1 MSNWQNFDLKID
13 NTLLNDLANASS
25 NNSDFEELPLGRY
38 EVKINSME
46 LTQSKNGDPMTKT
59 IFEVVQGQCKGRYM
73 FKNSVIYKGDSK
85 DAWRLKQELTF
96 INSLQPRDKVNFYS
110 FSDFEKQISNAFAD
124 INSRKLEYLIEIK
137 EKNNFRT
144 YSIVEVYRPRADD
157 APFY

>member
-59 IFEVVQGQCKGRYM
+59 IFEVVQGQYKGRYM

-85 DAWRLKQELTF
+85 DAWRLKQELNF
-96 INSLQPRDKVNFYS
+96 INSLQPRNEVNFYS

-124 INSRKLEYLIEIK
+124 ISSRKLEYLIEIK

-144 YSIVEVYRPRADD
+144 YSVVEVYRPRSDD
-157 APFY
+157 TPF

>member
-13 NTLLNDLANASS
+13 NNLLNDLANASS
-25 NNSDFEELPLGRY
+25 NNSEFEELPLGRY

-59 IFEVVQGQCKGRYM
+59 IFEVVQGQYKGRYM

-85 DAWRLKQELTF
+85 DAWRLKQELNF
-96 INSLQPRDKVNFYS
+96 INSLQPGNEVNFYS
-110 FSDFEKQISNAFAD
+110 FSDFEKQISNAFAN
-124 INSRKLEYLIEIK
+124 INSRKLEYLVEIK

-144 YSIVEVYRPRADD
+144 YSIVEVYRPRSDD
-157 APFY
+157 TPF

>member
-13 NTLLNDLANASS
+13 NNLLNDIANASS
-25 NNSDFEELPLGRY
+25 NSGEFEELPIGRY
-38 EVKINSME
+38 EVKINSMQ

-59 IFEVVQGQCKGRYM
+59 IFEVVQGQYTGRYA
-73 FKNSVIYKGDSK
+73 FKNSVIYKGDRN

-96 INSLQPRDKVNFYS
+96 INSLQPINQVNFYS

-124 INSRKLEYLIEIK
+124 INSRKLEYLVEIK

-144 YSIVEVYRPRADD
+144 YSVIEVYRPRADD
-157 APFY
+157 TPF

>member
-13 NTLLNDLANASS
+13 NNLLNDLANASS

-38 EVKINSME
+38 EVKINSMA

-59 IFEVVQGQCKGRYM
+59 ILEVVQGRYKGRYM
-73 FKNSVIYKGDSK
+73 FKNSVIYKGDRN
-85 DAWRLKQELTF
+85 DAWRLKQELNF
-96 INSLQPRDKVNFYS
+96 INSLQPNNQVNFYS

-124 INSRKLEYLIEIK
+124 ITSSKLEYLVEIK

-144 YSIVEVYRPRADD
+144 YSVIEVYRPRCDD
-157 APFY
+157 APF

>member
-13 NTLLNDLANASS
+13 NTLLNDIANASA
-25 NNSDFEELPLGRY
+25 NSGEFEELPIGRY
-38 EVKINSME
+38 EVKINSMQ

-59 IFEVVQGQCKGRYM
+59 IFEVVQGQYKSRRI
-73 FKNSVIYKGDSK
+73 FKNSVIYKGDRN

-96 INSLQPRDKVNFYS
+96 INSLQPTNQVNFYS

-124 INSRKLEYLIEIK
+124 IKSRKLEYLIEIK

-144 YSIVEVYRPRADD
+144 YSVIEVYRPRGDD
-157 APFY
+157 TPF

>member
-13 NTLLNDLANASS
+13 NTLLNDIANASA
-25 NNSDFEELPLGRY
+25 NTGEFEELPLGRY
-38 EVKINSME
+38 EVKINSMQ

-59 IFEVVQGQCKGRYM
+59 IFEVVQGQYKGRYM
-73 FKNSVIYKGDSK
+73 FKNSVIYKGDRN
-85 DAWRLKQELTF
+85 DAWRLKQELNF
-96 INSLQPRDKVNFYS
+96 INSLQPNSQVNFYS

-144 YSIVEVYRPRADD
+144 YSVIEVYRPRGDD
-157 APFY
+157 TPF

>member
-13 NTLLNDLANASS
+13 NTLLNDIANASS
-25 NNSDFEELPLGRY
+25 NSGEFEELPLGRY
-38 EVKINSME
+38 EVKINSMQ

-59 IFEVVQGQCKGRYM
+59 IFEVVQGQYKGRYM
-73 FKNSVIYKGDSK
+73 FKNSVIYKGDRN

-96 INSLQPRDKVNFYS
+96 INSLQPTNQVNFYS

-124 INSRKLEYLIEIK
+124 INSRKLEYLVEIK

-144 YSIVEVYRPRADD
+144 YSVIEVYRPRADD
-157 APFY
+157 TPF

>member
-1 MSNWQNFDLKID
+1 MSNWQNFDLKI
-13 NTLLNDLANASS
+13 NSTLLNDISNASS
-25 NNSDFEELPLGRY
+25 NTGDFEELPLGRY

-59 IFEVVQGQCKGRYM
+59 IFEVVQGQFKGRYM

-85 DAWRLKQELTF
+85 DGWRLKQELTF
-96 INSLQPRDKVNFYS
+96 INNLQPTNQVNFYS

-124 INSRKLEYLIEIK
+124 INSRKLEYLVEIK

-144 YSIVEVYRPRADD
+144 YSIIEVYRPRGDNT
-157 APFY
+157 PF

>member
-25 NNSDFEELPLGRY
+25 NSGDFEELRLGRY

-46 LTQSKNGDPMTKT
+46 LTQSKNSDPMTKT
-59 IFEVVQGQCKGRYM
+59 IFEVVQGQYKGRYM

-85 DAWRLKQELTF
+85 DAWRLKQELNF
-96 INSLQPRDKVNFYS
+96 INSLQPRNEVNFYS

-124 INSRKLEYLIEIK
+124 INSRKLEYLVEIK

-144 YSIVEVYRPRADD
+144 YSVIEVYRPRGDNT
-157 APFY
+157 PF

>member
-13 NTLLNDLANASS
+13 NNLLNDIANASA
-25 NNSDFEELPLGRY
+25 NTEFEELPIGRY

-46 LTQSKNGDPMTKT
+46 LTQSKKGDPMTKT
-59 IFEVVQGQCKGRYM
+59 IFEVVQGQYEGRYI
-73 FKNSVIYKGDSK
+73 FKNSVIYKGDRN
-85 DAWRLKQELTF
+85 DAWRLKQELDF

-124 INSRKLEYLIEIK
+124 INSRKIEYLIEIK

-144 YSIVEVYRPRADD
+144 YSVVEVYRPRSDD
-157 APFY
+157 TPF

>member
-13 NTLLNDLANASS
+13 NNLLNDIANASA
-25 NNSDFEELPLGRY
+25 NSGDFEELPLGRY

-46 LTQSKNGDPMTKT
+46 LTQSKKGDPMTKT
-59 IFEVVQGQCKGRYM
+59 ILEVVQGQYKGRYI
-73 FKNSVIYKGDSK
+73 FKNSVIYKGDRN
-85 DAWRLKQELTF
+85 DAWRLKQEIDF
-96 INSLQPRDKVNFYS
+96 INSLQPLDKVNFYS

-144 YSIVEVYRPRADD
+144 YSVIEVYRPRSYDT
-157 APFY
+157 PF

>member
-13 NTLLNDLANASS
+13 NNLLNDIANASA
-25 NNSDFEELPLGRY
+25 NTEFEELPLGRY

-59 IFEVVQGQCKGRYM
+59 IFEVVQGQYKGRYM

-85 DAWRLKQELTF
+85 DAWRLKQELNF
-96 INSLQPRDKVNFYS
+96 INSLQPRNEVNFYS
-110 FSDFEKQISNAFAD
+110 FSDFEKQISEAFAD
-124 INSRKLEYLIEIK
+124 VNSRKLEYLVEIK

-157 APFY
+157 APF